1 MNIYGLFALC
11 IAAAA
16 LCVLLRQYRPEF
28 AVGAG
33 IAAGICATLLL
44 LGYAAPAVERMQ
56 QLTESVGE
64 SAEYIAVPIKALGI
78 CYVGQFAG
86 DVCRDA
92 GQASLA
98 GKVELATRLAVL
110 VLSMPLIDRLIEI
123 VKQLVV

>member
-1 MNIYGLFALC
+1 MNIYGLFAIC
-11 IAAAA
+11 IASAA

-33 IAAGICATLLL
+33 IAAGICVTLLL
-44 LGYAAPAVERMQ
+44 LGYALPAVDLMK
-56 QLTESVGE
+56 QLGESVGE
-64 SAEYIAVPIKALGI
+64 AADYIAVPVKALGI

-110 VLSMPLIDRLIEI
+110 LLSVPLIERLIEI

>member
-1 MNIYGLFALC
+1 MNIYGLFAIC

-28 AVGAG
+28 AVAAG
-33 IAAGICATLLL
+33 VAAGICVTLLL
-44 LGYAAPAVERMQ
+44 LGYAVPVVDRMKA
-56 QLTESVGE
+56 LGESVGE
-64 SAEYIAVPIKALGI
+64 SAEYIVVPIKVLGI

-92 GQASLA
+92 GQSSLA
-98 GKVELATRLAVL
+98 GKVDLATRLAVL
-110 VLSMPLIDRLIEI
+110 ILSMPLIERLIEI